1 MLSDPERPI
10 LIGFVS
16 LLGADDSPG
25 LLSIAPRVSS
35 APRGSCIS
43 SWTKL
48 TNLGAP
54 PAGRMAQRSMPGNSH
69 CRSATW
75 TVPSAICANIH
86 SERGRCPHR
95 QGGPRV
101 RAPGG
106 DAQAPLQPDHNSRAA
121 RRKPDRRERRLFDDR
136 SLLRARHVCR
146 TTTAA
151 ARHPSLYET
160 TSASSGT
167 KGAGVGRARHP
178 AGKDQA
184 PRAARAPRPP
194 SRSPSAVVSRLHLS
208 AGRNGMVASAL
219 GAWHVWLDD
228 GRCNTG

>member
-1 MLSDPERPI
+1 LD
-10 LIGFVS
+10 
-16 LLGADDSPG
+16 
-25 LLSIAPRVSS
+25 
-35 APRGSCIS
+35 
-43 SWTKL
+43 
-48 TNLGAP
+48 
-54 PAGRMAQRSMPGNSH
+54 
-69 CRSATW
+69 
-75 TVPSAICANIH
+75 SAIRNLCQH
-86 SERGRCPHR
+86 PFCSE
-95 QGGPRV
+95 
-101 RAPGG
+101 G
-106 DAQAPLQPDHNSRAA
+106 DAHIGKDGRAYALPAVTHKRPFNLTTTPGRHAENRTAASAAYLMIDHCSVRGTFAA
-121 RRKPDRRERRLFDDR
+121 RQRQL
-136 SLLRARHVCR
+136 SGTL
-146 TTTAA
+146 
-151 ARHPSLYET
+151 SLYET